1 MTTEHHHVDRGFATA
16 TVEPARRE
24 TSLAAPVQPPEVDVE
39 TRADWLDSRSPNTTR
54 SYASQWRGWER
65 WCVQHGRPA
74 MPAQPDDIRDYL
86 ALRSGEGASLS
97 TLRMIRSAI
106 RAAHVA
112 DQLPD
117 PTADPRVRIRLAA
130 LARRHSRAQRQAAPL
145 THEDLAVVQS
155 VARRSARQLER
166 RPESYQALCHARRD
180 AFDVALIGL
189 MRECLLRRSEAAT
202 ITWADLTLVSDGSGR
217 LLVAKSKTDQESEG
231 ATLYVSRS
239 TMRLLFAAVPRG
251 AEDETIF
258 GIGPGRISQR
268 ISEAAERAG
277 LTGRYSGHSPRV
289 GMAVDLAVE
298 CDLPLLMQAG
308 RWSSPTMPARYTRNQ
323 RAAHGGVAQWCAKR
337 SL

>member
-1 MTTEHHHVDRGFATA
+1 MTTEHHHVDRGFTPPTVGPQTA
-16 TVEPARRE
+16 
-24 TSLAAPVQPPEVDVE
+24 LAAPQRPPEVDLK
-39 TRADWLDSRSPNTTR
+39 TREDWLDSRSPNTTR
-54 SYASQWRGWER
+54 SYASQWRGWEA
-65 WCVQHGRPA
+65 WCVNRSRQA
-74 MPAQPDDIRDYL
+74 MPAHPDDIRDYL
-86 ALRSGEGASLS
+86 AQRSDEGVSLS

-106 RAAHVA
+106 RAAHIA

-155 VARRSARQLER
+155 VARRSARQLQR
-166 RPESYQALCHARRD
+166 RPESYQALLDARRD
-180 AFDVALIGL
+180 AFDVALIAL

-202 ITWADLTLVSDGSGR
+202 ITWGDLTLVSDGSGR

-239 TMRLLFAAVPRG
+239 TMRLLHAALQLGPD
-251 AEDETIF
+251 DETVF
-258 GIGPGRISQR
+258 GIGAGRISQR